1 VLPLWPK
8 SLHVFISPG
17 ECWIEHAVTAQTHAV
32 LIQKT
37 DSLESILNSIDNEFN
52 TQPELLF
59 KQKEIRF
66 TVSDFYAVST
76 HLPWQDELQKQEEI
90 QNYAR
95 LCLGN
100 AVTKNESDWV
110 IHAQFSSFRKN
121 SIAYAFTSSWLQQLV
136 DFSKKHKLNLVQ
148 VLPLSARIFF
158 SQSNKRQTKCNS
170 KIILISEVSRTTAL
184 LYCNHNLHSI
194 DIEPVL
200 QSRGD
205 SSERLLRRIEA
216 NLTQLHEIELWA
228 SYADD
233 LTLIEAAIRPL
244 FNEVNIIHS
253 TKRL

>member
-8 SLHVFISPG
+8 PLHIFISPG
-17 ECWIEHAVTAQTHAV
+17 ECWIEHAASAKTHPIA
-32 LIQKT
+32 IEKK
-37 DSLESILNSIDNEFN
+37 DSLESILDAIGNEFTMHPN
-52 TQPELLF
+52 LLL

-66 TVSDFYAVST
+66 TVSDFYAAST
-76 HLPWQDELQKQEEI
+76 HLPWQDELQKQDEI

-95 LCLGN
+95 FSLGDALTTN
-100 AVTKNESDWV
+100 ASDWV

-121 SIAYAFTSSWLQQLV
+121 TIAYAFTSSWLQQLV

-158 SQSNKRQTKCNS
+158 IQSNKRISKRNS
-170 KIILISEVSRTTAL
+170 KITLISEMSRTTAL
-184 LYCNHNLHSI
+184 LYCDNNLQSI

-200 QSRGD
+200 QSRCI
-205 SSERLLRRIEA
+205 SSERLLRRLQA
-216 NLTQLHEIELWA
+216 NLTQLHEIELWT
-228 SYADD
+228 SYPDD
-233 LTLIEAAIRPL
+233 LNLIDAAIRPL